1 MPAPTEQ
8 HIELLG
14 PAALPFERQGFQ
26 REMLEGE
33 DIHFVDHLYDA
44 TDDGKPENVVEVNPE
59 TIELDPETGRYLWV
73 ITETGMH
80 IILEATPNDASP
92 RKKVC
97 HSNITGGQ
105 AALQGGEL
113 WFGTDEKVYINYRS
127 GRYGAMT
134 DEHMQTVVDYF
145 IYVGYVQVIVI
156 E

>member
-8 HIELLG
+8 HILILG
-14 PAALPFERQGFQ
+14 PSVLPFERRNFDRDMQD
-26 REMLEGE
+26 GE
-33 DIHFVDHLYDA
+33 AIHFVDQLYDA
-44 TDDGKPENVVEVNPE
+44 TDDGKPANVVEVNPD
-59 TIELDPETGRYLWV
+59 TIDLDPETGRYLWV

-113 WFGTDEKVYINYRS
+113 WFGTDEKIYINYRS
-127 GRYGAMT
+127 GRYGAMS
-134 DEHMQTVVDYF
+134 EQQEQIVFDYF
-145 IYVGYVQVIVI
+145 IYVGYLEVIVI

>member
-8 HIELLG
+8 HILILG
-14 PAALPFERQGFQ
+14 PAVLPFERRNFDRDMQD
-26 REMLEGE
+26 GE
-33 DIHFVDHLYDA
+33 AIHFIDHLYDA
-44 TDDGKPENVVEVNPE
+44 TDDGKPEDVVEVNPD

-73 ITETGMH
+73 ITEAGMH

-92 RKKVC
+92 RKNVC

-113 WFGTDEKVYINYRS
+113 WFGTDEKIYINYRS
-127 GRYGAMT
+127 GRYGAMSEEQEQIVF
-134 DEHMQTVVDYF
+134 DSF
-145 IYVGYVQVIVI
+145 IYVGYLEVIVI